1 MPEPLRRHTLVWLPP
16 QAAHAVAPGQ
26 AARVRAW
33 FEQGHPAI
41 VARRPAATPADPL
54 HLGVPLPP
62 AEGKQRLAV
71 RAAAADI
78 RRIAPP
84 PALEQSIAGAPAA
97 WRPALVALAHRA
109 HALDLV
115 PRVFGAFCWQTL
127 TGLAYVHETSDLDLL
142 WEIDSAAQVDAIVGM
157 LDDWERRHRRR
168 ADGEL
173 RLPDGRAVSW
183 REYAGGA
190 PRLLV
195 KTEDDARLVA
205 RADLFAA
212 QQVAA

>member
-1 MPEPLRRHTLVWLPP
+1 M
-16 QAAHAVAPGQ
+16 
-26 AARVRAW
+26 
-33 FEQGHPAI
+33 
-41 VARRPAATPADPL
+41 
-54 HLGVPLPP
+54 
-62 AEGKQRLAV
+62 
-71 RAAAADI
+71 
-78 RRIAPP
+78 
-84 PALEQSIAGAPAA
+84 
-97 WRPALVALAHRA
+97 
-109 HALDLV
+109 LV

-142 WEIDSAAQVDAIVGM
+142 WEIDSAAQADVIVRL
-157 LDDWERRHRRR
+157 LDEWERRHRRR

-173 RLPDGRAVSW
+173 RLPDGRALSW

-190 PRLLV
+190 LRLLV

>member
-16 QAAHAVAPGQ
+16 QAAHAVAPVQ

-41 VARRPAATPADPL
+41 VARRPAAAPADPL

-71 RAAAADI
+71 RAAVADVL
-78 RRIAPP
+78 RIAPP
-84 PALEQSIAGAPAA
+84 PALEHSIAGAPAA
-97 WRPALVALAHRA
+97 WRPALAALAHRA

-142 WEIDSAAQVDAIVGM
+142 WEIDSAAQADVIVRL
-157 LDDWERRHRRR
+157 LDEWERRHRRR

-183 REYAGGA
+183 REYAAGA
-190 PRLLV
+190 TRLLV

>member
-16 QAAHAVAPGQ
+16 QAAHAVVPAQ
-26 AARVRAW
+26 ATRARAW

-71 RAAAADI
+71 RAAVADVL
-78 RRIAPP
+78 RIAPP
-84 PALEQSIAGAPAA
+84 PTLEQSIARAPAA
-97 WRPALVALAHRA
+97 WRPALAALVHRA

-142 WEIDSAAQVDAIVGM
+142 WEIESAAQADAIIRL
-157 LDDWERRHRRR
+157 LDEWERHQRRR

-183 REYAGGA
+183 REYAGSA
-190 PRLLV
+190 LRLLV